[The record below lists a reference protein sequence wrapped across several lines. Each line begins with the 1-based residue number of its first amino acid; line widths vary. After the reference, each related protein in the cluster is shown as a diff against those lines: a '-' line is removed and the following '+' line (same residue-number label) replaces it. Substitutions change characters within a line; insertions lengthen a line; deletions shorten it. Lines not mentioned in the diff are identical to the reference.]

1 MTCVCLFKTS
11 TVFLLVALR
20 VEPSPSFDPGLE
32 IRDFDFAAIPAGGPT
47 QKGKFI
53 NNISEYIRIYIYKY
67 SVYIHICT
75 SRSFVDRSEPIS
87 KEM

>member
-1 MTCVCLFKTS
+1 M
-11 TVFLLVALR
+11 ALR

-47 QKGKFI
+47 QKGKI
-53 NNISEYIRIYIYKY
+53 IDNISEYIRIYKNIYIYKY

-87 KEM
+87 KEI

>member
-1 MTCVCLFKTS
+1 MTCVYLFKTS

-47 QKGKFI
+47 QKGKI
-53 NNISEYIRIYIYKY
+53 IDNISEYIRIYKNIYINT
-67 SVYIHICT
+67 VCTYIYVHL
-75 SRSFVDRSEPIS
+75 DHL
-87 KEM
+87 